1 MSSHQTALTKF
12 TNVKGIKLAYRTIGK
27 QSDVPVLYLTHFRG
41 TMDLVDPLLVDSI
54 AKSRQ
59 VILLDYAGCG
69 ESEGTVP
76 KTLEEVASTVVDFLA
91 ALKISKVDLLGFS
104 MGGMI
109 AQIIAVEHTQVLR
122 KLILAGT
129 QSSYTE
135 GTTFG
140 GPEIKELAA
149 GATPNEED
157 MMKLFFFPSETSR
170 SLGHEWW
177 ERVKER
183 KVENET
189 DRFLNETGAEIQ
201 WIAIEQFCSDP
212 GFFER
217 FKQIDIP
224 ILVTNGKADVM
235 TPTSN
240 SYIMA
245 NQLKNTELHI
255 YPDSGHGHLYQ
266 VPETYAKQLELFL
279 N

>member
-1 MSSHQTALTKF
+1 MSYQTATTKF
-12 TNVKGIKLAYRTIGK
+12 IDVKGIKLAYRTIGK
-27 QSDVPVLYLTHFRG
+27 QSDVPFLYLTHFRG
-41 TMDLVDPLLVDSI
+41 TMNLVDPLLVDSI

-91 ALKISKVDLLGFS
+91 ALRIEKIDLLGFS
-104 MGGMI
+104 MGE
-109 AQIIAVEHTQVLR
+109 IIAVEHTQVLR

-157 MMKLFFFPSETSR
+157 MMKLFFFPTETSR
-170 SLGHEWW
+170 SLGHDWW

-189 DRFLNETGAEIQ
+189 HRFLNEAGAEIQ
-201 WIAIEQFCSDP
+201 WAAIQKFFSDP
-212 GFFER
+212 GFFEH

-224 ILVTNGKADVM
+224 ILVTNGRADVM

-245 NQLKNTELHI
+245 NKLKNTELHI

-266 VPETYAKQLELFL
+266 VPETYTKQLELFL
-279 N
+279 S

>member
-1 MSSHQTALTKF
+1 MSYQTATTKF
-12 TNVKGIKLAYRTIGK
+12 TDVKGIKLAYRTIGK
-27 QSDVPVLYLTHFRG
+27 QSDVPLLYLTHFRG

-69 ESEGTVP
+69 ESEGTIP
-76 KTLEEVASTVVDFLA
+76 KALEEVASTVVDFLA
-91 ALKISKVDLLGFS
+91 ALRISKVDLLGFS

-149 GATPNEED
+149 GVTPNEED

-170 SLGHEWW
+170 SLGHDWW

-183 KVENET
+183 KVKNET
-189 DRFLNETGAEIQ
+189 DRFLNEAGAEIQ
-201 WIAIEQFCSDP
+201 WAAIEKFCSNP

-217 FKQIDIP
+217 FKQISIS
-224 ILVTNGKADVM
+224 ILVTNGRADVM

-266 VPETYAKQLELFL
+266 FPETYAKQLELFL